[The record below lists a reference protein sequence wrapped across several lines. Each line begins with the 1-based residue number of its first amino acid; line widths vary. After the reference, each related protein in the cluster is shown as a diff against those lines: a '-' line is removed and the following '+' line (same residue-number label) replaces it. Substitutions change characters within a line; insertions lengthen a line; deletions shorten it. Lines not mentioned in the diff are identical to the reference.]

1 MSRRAL
7 SREVCQWLDWRG
19 ADGQLKQMS
28 ARVALKRLDEAGV
41 IELPSAAP
49 GPRPSAKVELGPNQC
64 ARSVSMSLR
73 VLT

>member
-49 GPRPSAKVELGPNQC
+49 GATAQCEGGTGAESVCTLGVDV
-64 ARSVSMSLR
+64 A
-73 VLT
+73 